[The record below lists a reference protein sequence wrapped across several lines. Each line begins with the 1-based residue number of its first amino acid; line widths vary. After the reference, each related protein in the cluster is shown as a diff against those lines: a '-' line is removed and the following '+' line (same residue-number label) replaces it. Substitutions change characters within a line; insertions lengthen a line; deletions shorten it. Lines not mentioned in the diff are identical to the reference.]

1 MITASAMQSAIT
13 AADWEALRPVFWT
26 AAGALV
32 VLVLDLFMPRG
43 ARRSA
48 CIAVAIV
55 SVISAGS
62 FLFRNYHTPYS
73 AFGGAF
79 LSDGFSIIFQAVILL
94 ATLFSLLL
102 GYTFERRISP
112 AGSIALML
120 WAACGSMIMAGAG
133 NLMVLF
139 LGLELLS
146 LSLYA
151 LCAMSSRRA
160 AREAAL
166 KYLLLSSMASAVM
179 LYGMA
184 LIFGVTGSVALSAL
198 LTPPT
203 GNLLYPI
210 AMGLFYVGVA
220 FKLGLVPF
228 HVWMPDVFE
237 GAPLPVTA
245 FMSVATKAGMLAVL
259 ARVVYAA
266 TPAAMAGK
274 LLGPIWLIAAISM
287 IVGNLAAL
295 SQANM
300 KRLLAYSGIGQIGYI
315 VAAFAGATSLGLR
328 YAMFYLIGY
337 LFMTLGVFAVVAALS
352 DQADEGARLVSYA
365 GLAHRRPMLAAA
377 MTFFLIG
384 LAGLPPTVGFMGK
397 ILLLASNVNAGYIG
411 LAGSL
416 LVGTAISIYAYF
428 KIIRVMYTPM
438 RHEIVAGAMT
448 ATWPLP
454 WVAIAVCA
462 AAVLVLGF
470 YPIMPSAVLP
480 LIK

>member
-1 MITASAMQSAIT
+1 MITASAIQQAIT
-13 AADWEALRPVFWT
+13 PADWEALRPVFWT
-26 AAGALV
+26 AAGGLV
-32 VLVLDLFMPRG
+32 VLLFDLFIPHG
-43 ARRSA
+43 ARRMW
-48 CIAVAIV
+48 CILAALVAVA
-55 SVISAGS
+55 SAGS
-62 FLFRNYHTPYS
+62 FLSRNYHTPFS
-73 AFGGAF
+73 AFNGAF
-79 LSDGFSIIFQAVILL
+79 LSDGFAIVFQAVILL
-94 ATLFSLLL
+94 ATAFALLL
-102 GYTFERRISP
+102 GYTFEKRISP
-112 AGSIALML
+112 AGSVALML
-120 WAACGSMIMAGAG
+120 WAACGAMVMAGAG

-151 LCAMSSRRA
+151 LCAMSSRKS
-160 AREAAL
+160 ARESAL
-166 KYLLLSSMASAVM
+166 KYLILSSMASAVM

-184 LIFGVTGSVALSAL
+184 LLFGVTGSVSLSAL

-203 GNLLYPI
+203 GNALYPI
-210 AMGLFYVGVA
+210 AMGMFYVGVA

-266 TPAAMAGK
+266 TPASMSSK
-274 LLGPIWLIAAISM
+274 LLAPIWAIAAVSM
-287 IVGNLAAL
+287 IIGNLAAL

-315 VAAFAGATSLGLR
+315 VAAFAGATALGLR
-328 YAMFYLIGY
+328 YAMFYLIAY
-337 LFMTLGVFAVVAALS
+337 LFMTLGAFAVIAALS

-384 LAGLPPTVGFMGK
+384 LAGLPPTVGFTGK
-397 ILLLASNVNAGYIG
+397 VLLLASTVNAGYAW
-411 LAGSL
+411 LAVTL
-416 LVGTAISIYAYF
+416 IVGTAISIYAYF
-428 KIIRVMYTPM
+428 KIIRVMYTPL
-438 RHEIVAGAMT
+438 RNEITAGALT
-448 ATWPLP
+448 TTWPLP
-454 WVAIAVCA
+454 WLAITMCA
-462 AAVLVLGF
+462 AAVFVLGF
-470 YPIMPSAVLP
+470 YPLVPSAVLP

>member
-1 MITASAMQSAIT
+1 MITAAAMQSAIT
-13 AADWEALRPVFWT
+13 PADWEALRPIVWT
-26 AAGALV
+26 AAGALI
-32 VLVLDLFMPRG
+32 VLLLDLFLPRG
-43 ARRSA
+43 ARRMW
-48 CIAVAIV
+48 CIAVAIA

-62 FLFRNYHTPYS
+62 FLIRNYHTPYS

-79 LSDGFSIIFQAVILL
+79 LSDGFSIVFQAVILL
-94 ATLFSLLL
+94 ATAFSLLL

-112 AGSIALML
+112 AGSVALML
-120 WAACGSMIMAGAG
+120 WAACGAMVMAGAG

-146 LSLYA
+146 LALYA
-151 LCAMSSRRA
+151 LCAMASRRS

-166 KYLLLSSMASAVM
+166 KYLILSSMASAVM

-184 LIFGVTGSVALSAL
+184 LLFGVTGSVALSAL
-198 LTPPT
+198 LTPPA
-203 GNLLYPI
+203 GNALYPI

-259 ARVVYAA
+259 ARLVYAA
-266 TPAAMAGK
+266 TPATMSSS
-274 LLGPIWLIAAISM
+274 LLAPIWAIAAVSM

-315 VAAFAGATSLGLR
+315 VAAFAGATTLGLR

-337 LFMTLGVFAVVAALS
+337 LFMTLGAFAVIAALS

-365 GLAHRRPMLAAA
+365 GLAQRRPMLAAA
-377 MTFFLIG
+377 MTFFLVG

-397 ILLLASNVNAGYIG
+397 ILILASTVNAGNVW
-411 LAGSL
+411 LAVSL
-416 LVGTAISIYAYF
+416 IIGTAISIYAYF
-428 KIIRVMYTPM
+428 KVVRVMYTPL
-438 RHEIVAGAMT
+438 RQEITAGALT

-454 WVAIAVCA
+454 WLAIGICA

-470 YPIMPSAVLP
+470 YPVMPSAVLP